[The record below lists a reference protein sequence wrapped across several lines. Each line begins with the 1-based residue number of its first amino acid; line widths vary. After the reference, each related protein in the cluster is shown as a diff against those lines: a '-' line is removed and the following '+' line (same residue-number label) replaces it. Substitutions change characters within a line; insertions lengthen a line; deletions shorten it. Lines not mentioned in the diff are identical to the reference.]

1 MSKDDKKLKEI
12 ENIYKSI
19 LPFLTKEAIDRLSN
33 IKVVYPEKFMQVVL
47 ILYQYIQSGK
57 VKKIDDE
64 LLKKILLKLSESER
78 REPKIRFIH

>member
-1 MSKDDKKLKEI
+1 MNKDNKKLKEI

-33 IKVVYPEKFMQVVL
+33 IKVVYPKKFMQVVL

-57 VKKIDDE
+57 IKKIDDE
-64 LLKKILLKLSESER
+64 LLKSILLKLSER
-78 REPKIRFIH
+78 REPKIKFIH